1 MYGMECRQ
9 MTTKGAC
16 TEKRCLF
23 PGVCPSMDISHR
35 RLVNL
40 LTSIRGIPGVKKA
53 FVASGIR
60 HDLVMADRKAG
71 EAYLAEIVR
80 HHVSGQIKVAP
91 EHCVGRVL
99 NLMARPSIESLISF
113 RNLFDGMSRRF
124 KKKQYLT
131 YYLIA
136 AHPGS
141 TQKDMTALK
150 KFTRRELRL
159 TPEQVQIFT
168 PAPSTWSTLMYYTGL
183 DPFTGEKIFVEKNK
197 RGKEKQKK
205 IINPFF

>member
-1 MYGMECRQ
+1 
-9 MTTKGAC
+9 MTMKGAC
-16 TEKRCLF
+16 PDKRCLF
-23 PGVCPSMDISHR
+23 PRVCPSMDISHR
-35 RLVNL
+35 RQVNL

-99 NLMARPSIESLISF
+99 DLMARPSIESLISF
-113 RNLFDGMSRRF
+113 RNLFDGMSRRY